1 MKLNSMKMKKLN
13 CQIMTKAV
21 TGWVFLSGIALSG
34 FAQESVRPLSAG
46 SPWGT
51 THPVSGMIAELDR
64 NNTQLQA
71 IQQGIVSEKAGNR
84 VGLNPDDPRVGIN
97 YLRPNPRLSDR
108 RLDFEITQELEFPT
122 VYGWRKK
129 VARQQ
134 DMVLDQH
141 YLVQRSEI
149 MSLALQTWLEWVY
162 LGEKQQMLRS
172 QQEHA
177 DQLATA
183 YQRAFD
189 AGKIN
194 VLERNKARLHATNA
208 NKAVEFNQIEL
219 ESAWNTL
226 LRLNGGR
233 PFTTALPEQYPAD
246 WLLPASF
253 EDWFAQVTGRSGLL
267 QALSDELEV
276 SRTQESLAKAMK
288 LPNLSVGFM
297 REQDIEVDFRGVT
310 FGLSIPL
317 WQNQHRSKHARLQ
330 TLAQESRIFDAQQQF
345 ELEQQHLFRKAAA
358 LKNQSTELQEILRE
372 SKEPILLRRALELG
386 EINLVDYLVEQSMYY
401 ELQEKALQAELEYY
415 QVQAEMRKWLF

>member
-1 MKLNSMKMKKLN
+1 
-13 CQIMTKAV
+13 
-21 TGWVFLSGIALSG
+21 
-34 FAQESVRPLSAG
+34 
-46 SPWGT
+46 
-51 THPVSGMIAELDR
+51 
-64 NNTQLQA
+64 
-71 IQQGIVSEKAGNR
+71 
-84 VGLNPDDPRVGIN
+84 
-97 YLRPNPRLSDR
+97 
-108 RLDFEITQELEFPT
+108 
-122 VYGWRKK
+122 
-129 VARQQ
+129 
-134 DMVLDQH
+134 
-141 YLVQRSEI
+141 
-149 MSLALQTWLEWVY
+149 
-162 LGEKQQMLRS
+162 
-172 QQEHA
+172 
-177 DQLATA
+177 
-183 YQRAFD
+183 
-189 AGKIN
+189 GKIN

-276 SRTQESLAKAMK
+276 SRTRESLAKAMK

-345 ELEQQHLFRKAAA
+345 ELERQYLFRKAAA
-358 LKNQSTELQEILRE
+358 LKNQSTELQEILRG
-372 SKEPILLRRALELG
+372 SKEPILLRKALELG